1 MVSVFKTISYDKVI
15 FLSFSAG
22 VRSII
27 EAGLG
32 KSVADL
38 NGKTVVLEIVAPGN
52 GQSVSWQSGIQ
63 MRVGK

>member
-1 MVSVFKTISYDKVI
+1 MIFKTTMSYDKVI
-15 FLSFSAG
+15 FLAFTAG

-38 NGKTVVLEIVAPGN
+38 NTKTVVLEIVAPGN
-52 GQSVSWQSGIQ
+52 GQSVSWQSGLEI
-63 MRVGK
+63 RVRN